1 MTARR
6 SSAARK
12 LCLATA
18 LLAVCPPLLA
28 QKPASEDADPA
39 TAMVPAQRMSPEAR
53 VILDRMTATLQG
65 LQAYT
70 ITGTASR
77 DTVVAYGYKLQSNES
92 ATLTVQRPNRL
103 RAEITGDLRNRTIVY
118 DGSTLSMY
126 SPDDRAY
133 VQVPA
138 PDTLAVLITRLLDAG
153 VELPLID
160 VLYTGATGQLA
171 EAVRTGIL
179 VGPSTINGKTC
190 DQLAFRQA
198 NIDWQIWV
206 AQGEYALPC
215 KIVITTR
222 HEVGDPQWQATL
234 DWNLKPAIQKST
246 FEFKAPEGSVRIPF
260 ADAALISEQ
269 NQ

>member
-1 MTARR
+1 MKQ
-6 SSAARK
+6 SSIPHRK
-12 LCLATA
+12 LCLFAA
-18 LLAVCPPLLA
+18 LLVACPSLLA
-28 QKPASEDADPA
+28 QQPATESAAPG
-39 TAMVPAQRMSPEAR
+39 TAMVPTQRISPEAQA
-53 VILDRMTATLQG
+53 ILDRMTATLQG
-65 LQAYT
+65 LKAYT
-70 ITGTASR
+70 ITGTSSR
-77 DTVVAYGYKLQSNES
+77 DTVMAYGYKLQTNES

-103 RAEITGDLRNRTIVY
+103 RAEIRGDLRNRTIVY

-133 VQVPA
+133 MQVPA
-138 PDTLAVLITRLLDAG
+138 PDTLAVLISRLLDAG

-160 VLYTGATGQLA
+160 VLYTGATGQLT
-171 EAVRTGIL
+171 EAVRTGIV

-198 NIDWQIWV
+198 NIDWQIWI

-234 DWNLKPAIQKST
+234 EWNLKPTIQKSA
-246 FEFKAPEGSVRIPF
+246 FEFKAPEGSVQIPF
-260 ADAALISEQ
+260 AGAALISEQ

>member
-1 MTARR
+1 
-6 SSAARK
+6 
-12 LCLATA
+12 
-18 LLAVCPPLLA
+18 
-28 QKPASEDADPA
+28 
-39 TAMVPAQRMSPEAR
+39 MVPAQRISPEAR
-53 VILDRMTATLQG
+53 AILDRMTTTLQG

-138 PDTLAVLITRLLDAG
+138 PDTLAVLIARLLDAG

-160 VLYTGATGQLA
+160 VLYTGATGQLT

-206 AQGEYALPC
+206 AQGEYAVPC